1 MTVFLLLHGNT
12 TRQNITRTS
21 KRPKNNKKKIY
32 AMDYLDG
39 KKSQKNQDWIMLIHP
54 SSCFYTKLDA
64 VSTFYILEFLP
75 IFLKWMVLLLTSL
88 ICETETE
95 STNLWMKNES
105 TNLWMENESK
115 NLWMETNCTNLWMI
129 CCSV

>member
-39 KKSQKNQDWIMLIHP
+39 KKSQKNQD
-54 SSCFYTKLDA
+54 
-64 VSTFYILEFLP
+64 
-75 IFLKWMVLLLTSL
+75 
-88 ICETETE
+88 
-95 STNLWMKNES
+95 
-105 TNLWMENESK
+105 
-115 NLWMETNCTNLWMI
+115 
-129 CCSV
+129 